1 MCDLCEAE
9 EGGGG
14 CVSAGFGAVRCQ
26 YADTA
31 PQYVEAVLEW
41 WEEAH
46 VRGLHDAIE
55 TQVRWVT
62 QTRDGQQRQQKPAS
76 AGGQNMGLRD
86 STSRRVWDRTRR
98 WALNVDDGKVERR
111 GGWKILGTVFHGYG
125 NWGVSNQNH

>member
-1 MCDLCEAE
+1 
-9 EGGGG
+9 
-14 CVSAGFGAVRCQ
+14 VSAGFGAVRCQ